1 MKIWSDIMNSLM
13 NIINNSTFYYVAVAL
28 AYVLVIFFVIFLLVK
43 NKRKRIERVKI
54 EDAPKK
60 DIESVDLEAV
70 LDKMQEDVNKTKVD
84 EVKSFEE
91 EQEEKA
97 IISYQELLKAV
108 KKDVDDVTKVE
119 IPSEEKPVVVEDE
132 EAKVQIMPEEV
143 VEKSVSTPVVE
154 TMEEKETRNPSKF
167 QNSEFISPIYGR
179 VNNDVKYPKIP
190 AFREKQEPINHE
202 DDLEKTI
209 VFDAIKNDDNDEF
222 LKALKEFRNNL
233 E

>member
-1 MKIWSDIMNSLM
+1 M

-108 KKDVDDVTKVE
+108 KRDVDDVTKVE

-143 VEKSVSTPVVE
+143 VEKSVTTPVVE
-154 TMEEKETRNPSKF
+154 TMEEKETRKPSKF

>member
-1 MKIWSDIMNSLM
+1 MNSLM

-143 VEKSVSTPVVE
+143 VEKSVTTPVVE
-154 TMEEKETRNPSKF
+154 TMEEKETRKPSKF

>member
-1 MKIWSDIMNSLM
+1 MDSLM
-13 NIINNSTFYYVAVAL
+13 NIINNSTFYYVIVVL
-28 AYVLVIFFVIFLLVK
+28 AYVLVIFFVIFLIVR
-43 NKRKRIERVKI
+43 NKKKRIEKMKV
-54 EDAPKK
+54 EEVHKK

-108 KKDVDDVTKVE
+108 KKDVNNVTKVE
-119 IPSEEKPVVVEDE
+119 LFSDETPATVEKESVQIIPEELEEKPITIPTTESLEQKD
-132 EAKVQIMPEEV
+132 
-143 VEKSVSTPVVE
+143 VS
-154 TMEEKETRNPSKF
+154 KPSKF

-179 VNNDVKYPKIP
+179 VNNDIKYPKIP
-190 AFREKQEPINHE
+190 AFREEEQNKHE
-202 DDLEKTI
+202 EDLEKTI
-209 VFDAIKNDDNDEF
+209 VFDAIKDDDSDEF
-222 LKALKEFRNNL
+222 LKALKEFRNSL

>member
-1 MKIWSDIMNSLM
+1 MNSLM

-54 EDAPKK
+54 EEAPKK

-154 TMEEKETRNPSKF
+154 TMEEKETRKPSKF

-190 AFREKQEPINHE
+190 AFREKQEPISHE

>member
-1 MKIWSDIMNSLM
+1 MNSLM
-13 NIINNSTFYYVAVAL
+13 NIINNSTFYYVVVAL

-54 EDAPKK
+54 EEAPKK

-108 KKDVDDVTKVE
+108 KRDVDDVTKVE

-143 VEKSVSTPVVE
+143 IEKSVTTPVVE
-154 TMEEKETRNPSKF
+154 TMEEKETRKPSKF

>member
-1 MKIWSDIMNSLM
+1 MNSLM
-13 NIINNSTFYYVAVAL
+13 NIINNSTFYYVVVAL
-28 AYVLVIFFVIFLLVK
+28 AYVVVIFFVIFLLVK

-54 EDAPKK
+54 EEAPKK

-119 IPSEEKPVVVEDE
+119 IPSEEKPVVVEEE

-154 TMEEKETRNPSKF
+154 TMEEKETRKPSKF

>member
-54 EDAPKK
+54 EDASKK

-143 VEKSVSTPVVE
+143 IEKSVSTPVVE
-154 TMEEKETRNPSKF
+154 TMEEKETRKPSKF

>member
-1 MKIWSDIMNSLM
+1 MNSLM

-108 KKDVDDVTKVE
+108 KRDVDDVTKVE
-119 IPSEEKPVVVEDE
+119 IPSEEKPVVVEEEE

-143 VEKSVSTPVVE
+143 IEKSVSTPVVE
-154 TMEEKETRNPSKF
+154 TMEEKETRKPSKF

>member
-1 MKIWSDIMNSLM
+1 MNSLM

-108 KKDVDDVTKVE
+108 KRDVDDVTKVE

-143 VEKSVSTPVVE
+143 VEKSVTTPVVE
-154 TMEEKETRNPSKF
+154 TMEEKETRKPSKF

>member
-1 MKIWSDIMNSLM
+1 MNSLM
-13 NIINNSTFYYVAVAL
+13 NIINNSTFYYVVVAL
-28 AYVLVIFFVIFLLVK
+28 AYVLVILFVIFLLVR
-43 NKRKRIERVKI
+43 NKKKRIEKRI
-54 EDAPKK
+54 MEEENKK
-60 DIESVDLEAV
+60 DIEAVDLEAV

-108 KKDVDDVTKVE
+108 KKDVDNVTKVE
-119 IPSEEKPVVVEDE
+119 LPKTEIEVETEEEP
-132 EAKVQIMPEEV
+132 VQIIPEETIEKADNAPE
-143 VEKSVSTPVVE
+143 VEVI
-154 TMEEKETRNPSKF
+154 EEKEIKKPSKF

-179 VNNDVKYPKIP
+179 VNNDMKYPKIP
-190 AFREKQEPINHE
+190 AFREEEQTNHE
-202 DDLEKTI
+202 EDLEKTI
-209 VFDAIKNDDNDEF
+209 VFDAIKDDDSDEF

>member
-1 MKIWSDIMNSLM
+1 MNSLM

-143 VEKSVSTPVVE
+143 IEKSVSTPVVE
-154 TMEEKETRNPSKF
+154 TMEEKETRKPSKF

>member
-28 AYVLVIFFVIFLLVK
+28 AYVLVILFVIFLLVR
-43 NKRKRIERVKI
+43 NKKKRIEKSKV
-54 EDAPKK
+54 EEAHKK

-70 LDKMQEDVNKTKVD
+70 LDKMQDDVNKTKVD

-108 KKDVDDVTKVE
+108 KKDVDNVTKVE
-119 IPSEEKPVVVEDE
+119 LPKEDPQVALEDE
-132 EAKVQIMPEEV
+132 PVQIMPEEII
-143 VEKSVSTPVVE
+143 EKKVDYPAVE
-154 TMEEKETRNPSKF
+154 TIEEKANEKQSKF

-179 VNNDVKYPKIP
+179 VNNDIKYPKIP
-190 AFREKQEPINHE
+190 AFREQEKSNKHE
-202 DDLEKTI
+202 EDLEKTI
-209 VFDAIKNDDNDEF
+209 VFDAIKDDDSDEF

>member
-1 MKIWSDIMNSLM
+1 MNSLM

-70 LDKMQEDVNKTKVD
+70 LDKMQDDVNKTKVD

-108 KKDVDDVTKVE
+108 KRDVDDVTKVE

-143 VEKSVSTPVVE
+143 IEKSVSTPVVE
-154 TMEEKETRNPSKF
+154 TMEEKETRKPSKF

>member
-1 MKIWSDIMNSLM
+1 MNSLM
-13 NIINNSTFYYVAVAL
+13 NIINNSTFYYVVVAL

-154 TMEEKETRNPSKF
+154 TMEEKETRKPSKF

>member
-1 MKIWSDIMNSLM
+1 MNSLM

-132 EAKVQIMPEEV
+132 EAKVQIMPEEI

-154 TMEEKETRNPSKF
+154 TMEEKETRKPSKF

>member
-1 MKIWSDIMNSLM
+1 MNSLM

-143 VEKSVSTPVVE
+143 IEKSVSTPVVE
-154 TMEEKETRNPSKF
+154 TVEEKETRKPSKF

-222 LKALKEFRNNL
+222 LIALKEFRNNL

>member
-28 AYVLVIFFVIFLLVK
+28 AYVLVILFVIFLLVR
-43 NKRKRIERVKI
+43 NKKKRIEKSKV
-54 EDAPKK
+54 EEAHKK

-70 LDKMQEDVNKTKVD
+70 LDKMQDDVNKTKVD

-108 KKDVDDVTKVE
+108 KKDVENVTKVE
-119 IPSEEKPVVVEDE
+119 LPKEDPQVALEDEPVQIIPEEIIEKKVDYPAVETIEEK
-132 EAKVQIMPEEV
+132 AN
-143 VEKSVSTPVVE
+143 EKQ
-154 TMEEKETRNPSKF
+154 SKF

-179 VNNDVKYPKIP
+179 VNNDIKYPKIP
-190 AFREKQEPINHE
+190 AFREQEKTNKHE
-202 DDLEKTI
+202 EDLEKTI
-209 VFDAIKNDDNDEF
+209 VFDAIKDDDSDEF

>member
-1 MKIWSDIMNSLM
+1 MNSLM
-13 NIINNSTFYYVAVAL
+13 NIINNSTFYYVVVAL

-154 TMEEKETRNPSKF
+154 TIEEKETRKPSKF

>member
-1 MKIWSDIMNSLM
+1 MNSLM

-108 KKDVDDVTKVE
+108 KRDVDDVTKVE

-143 VEKSVSTPVVE
+143 IEKSVSTPVVE
-154 TMEEKETRNPSKF
+154 TMEEKETRKPSKF

>member
-1 MKIWSDIMNSLM
+1 MNSLM

-154 TMEEKETRNPSKF
+154 TIEEKETRKPSKF

>member
-1 MKIWSDIMNSLM
+1 MNSLM
-13 NIINNSTFYYVAVAL
+13 NIINNSTFYYVVVAL
-28 AYVLVIFFVIFLLVK
+28 AYVLVILFVIFLLVR
-43 NKRKRIERVKI
+43 NKKKRIEKRI
-54 EDAPKK
+54 MEEENKK
-60 DIESVDLEAV
+60 DIEAVDLEAV

-108 KKDVDDVTKVE
+108 KKDVDNVTKVE
-119 IPSEEKPVVVEDE
+119 LPKTEIEVETEEEP
-132 EAKVQIMPEEV
+132 VQIIPEETI
-143 VEKSVSTPVVE
+143 EKADNAPELEV
-154 TMEEKETRNPSKF
+154 MEEKEIKKPSKF

-179 VNNDVKYPKIP
+179 VNSDVKYPKIP
-190 AFREKQEPINHE
+190 AFREEEQTNHE
-202 DDLEKTI
+202 EDLEKTI
-209 VFDAIKNDDNDEF
+209 VFDAIKDDDSDEF

>member
-1 MKIWSDIMNSLM
+1 MNSLM

-60 DIESVDLEAV
+60 DTESVDLEAV

-154 TMEEKETRNPSKF
+154 TMEEKETRKPSKF

>member
-1 MKIWSDIMNSLM
+1 MNSLM
-13 NIINNSTFYYVAVAL
+13 NIINNSTFYYVVVAL
-28 AYVLVIFFVIFLLVK
+28 AYVLVILFVIFLLVR
-43 NKRKRIERVKI
+43 NKKKRIEKRI
-54 EDAPKK
+54 MEEENKK
-60 DIESVDLEAV
+60 DIEAVDLEAV

-108 KKDVDDVTKVE
+108 KKDVDNVTKVE
-119 IPSEEKPVVVEDE
+119 LPKTEIEVETEEEP
-132 EAKVQIMPEEV
+132 VQIIPDETIEKADNAPELEV
-143 VEKSVSTPVVE
+143 
-154 TMEEKETRNPSKF
+154 MEEKEIKKPSKF

-179 VNNDVKYPKIP
+179 VNNDMKYPKIP
-190 AFREKQEPINHE
+190 AFREDEQTNHE
-202 DDLEKTI
+202 EDLEKTI
-209 VFDAIKNDDNDEF
+209 VFDAIKDDDSDEF

>member
-1 MKIWSDIMNSLM
+1 MNSLM

-54 EDAPKK
+54 EDASKK

-143 VEKSVSTPVVE
+143 IEKSVSTPVVE
-154 TMEEKETRNPSKF
+154 TMEEKETRKPSKF

>member
-1 MKIWSDIMNSLM
+1 MNSLM
-13 NIINNSTFYYVAVAL
+13 NIINNSTFYYVVVAL

-54 EDAPKK
+54 EEAPKK

-119 IPSEEKPVVVEDE
+119 IPSEEKPVVVEEE

-154 TMEEKETRNPSKF
+154 TMEEKETRKPSKF

>member
-1 MKIWSDIMNSLM
+1 MNSLM

-108 KKDVDDVTKVE
+108 KRDVDDVTKVE

-154 TMEEKETRNPSKF
+154 TMEEKETRKPSKF

>member
-1 MKIWSDIMNSLM
+1 MNSLM

-108 KKDVDDVTKVE
+108 KRDVDDVTKVE
-119 IPSEEKPVVVEDE
+119 IPSEEKSVVVEDE

-143 VEKSVSTPVVE
+143 IEKSVTTPVVE
-154 TMEEKETRNPSKF
+154 TMEEKETRKPSKF

>member
-1 MKIWSDIMNSLM
+1 MNSLM
-13 NIINNSTFYYVAVAL
+13 NIINNSTFYYVVVAL

-108 KKDVDDVTKVE
+108 KRDVDDVTKVE

-143 VEKSVSTPVVE
+143 IEKSVSTPVVE
-154 TMEEKETRNPSKF
+154 TMEEKETRKPSKF

>member
-1 MKIWSDIMNSLM
+1 MNSLM

-132 EAKVQIMPEEV
+132 ESKVQIMPEEV
-143 VEKSVSTPVVE
+143 VEKSVTTPVVE
-154 TMEEKETRNPSKF
+154 TMEEKETRKPSKF

>member
-1 MKIWSDIMNSLM
+1 MNSLM

-54 EDAPKK
+54 EDASKK

-154 TMEEKETRNPSKF
+154 TMEEKETRKPSKF

-190 AFREKQEPINHE
+190 AFREKQEPINYE

>member
-1 MKIWSDIMNSLM
+1 MNSLM

-43 NKRKRIERVKI
+43 NKRKRIERIKI

-154 TMEEKETRNPSKF
+154 TMEEKETRKPSKF

>member
-1 MKIWSDIMNSLM
+1 MNSLM

-60 DIESVDLEAV
+60 DIELVDLEAV

-154 TMEEKETRNPSKF
+154 TMEEKETRKPSKF

>member
-1 MKIWSDIMNSLM
+1 MNSLM

-143 VEKSVSTPVVE
+143 IEKSVTTPVVE
-154 TMEEKETRNPSKF
+154 TMEEKETRKPSKF